1 MVFAGASSSMS
12 LTSGSLCSEPES
24 IIIIATGIAK
34 AEKTTDKNNL
44 KNNKLR
50 IGVATIVYYW
60 KTIENPKIRNSLQTE
75 FKIQKLVTRGE
86 GVSTPTTLVLRRY
99 L

>member
-1 MVFAGASSSMS
+1 M
-12 LTSGSLCSEPES
+12 
-24 IIIIATGIAK
+24 
-34 AEKTTDKNNL
+34 DKNNL

-60 KTIENPKIRNSLQTE
+60 KTIENPKIRNSLQTK